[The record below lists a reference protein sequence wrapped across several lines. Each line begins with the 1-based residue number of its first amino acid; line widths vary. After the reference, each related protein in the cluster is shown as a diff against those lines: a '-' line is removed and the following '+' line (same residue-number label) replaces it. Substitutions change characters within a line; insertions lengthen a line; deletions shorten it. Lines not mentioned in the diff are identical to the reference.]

1 MLVWLHHGIDVTKAD
16 ATLELETTELDTKGT
31 TVATAASNVL
41 TR

>member
-1 MLVWLHHGIDVTKAD
+1 LYDGIEVIKAG
-16 ATLELETTELDTKGT
+16 ATAELEMTELDGEGT